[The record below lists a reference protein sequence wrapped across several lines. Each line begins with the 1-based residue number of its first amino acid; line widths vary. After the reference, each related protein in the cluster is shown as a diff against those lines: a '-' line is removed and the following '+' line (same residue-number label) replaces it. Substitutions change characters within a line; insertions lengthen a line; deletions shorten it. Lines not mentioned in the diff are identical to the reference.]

1 MTGFREQGSG
11 IPLMLLHGISSGA
24 ASWHKQMALNGF
36 RVLAWDMPGYGES
49 PMLAVE
55 RANAGDYA
63 DALAAML
70 DRAGVWQV
78 VLVGHSL
85 GALVASAFAAKYPER
100 VLHLVLAD
108 AAQGYGQA
116 EPAQREQVWRN
127 REQQMALG
135 GEILAQTRAAKLLRP
150 GAREDDIATVAAG
163 MRKLRPE
170 GYLAAAWMLAY
181 DDIHG
186 WLKRYAG
193 DFEVWCGEQD
203 AITQPELVQG
213 LALRY
218 GMPFTA
224 IPLAGHASYLDNDA
238 FFNQQLLRINEEV
251 RDECTN

>member
-49 PMLAVE
+49 PMLAVA
-55 RANAGDYA
+55 RA
-63 DALAAML
+63 
-70 DRAGVWQV
+70 
-78 VLVGHSL
+78 
-85 GALVASAFAAKYPER
+85 ASAFAAKFPDR
-100 VLHLVLAD
+100 VIHLVLAD
-108 AAQGYGQA
+108 AAQGYGNA
-116 EPAQREQVWRN
+116 APEQREQVWRN

-135 GEILAQTRAAKLLRP
+135 GDILAQTRAAKLLRP
-150 GAREDDIATVAAG
+150 GARAEDIATVAAG
-163 MRKLRPE
+163 MRALRPE
-170 GYLAAAWMLAY
+170 GYLAAAWMLAH

-186 WLKRYAG
+186 WLKRYSG
-193 DFEVWCGEQD
+193 TFEVWCGEQD

-218 GMPFTA
+218 GMPFIA
-224 IPLAGHASYLDNDA
+224 IPQAGHASYLDNDA

>member
-49 PMLAVE
+49 PMLAVA

-70 DRAGVWQV
+70 DRAGVWQA

-85 GALVASAFAAKYPER
+85 GALVASAFAAKFPER
-100 VLHLVLAD
+100 VIHLVLAD
-108 AAQGYGQA
+108 AAQGMAMPRRSSGA
-116 EPAQREQVWRN
+116 GLAQPR
-127 REQQMALG
+127 AADGAG
-135 GEILAQTRAAKLLRP
+135 GDILAQTRAAKLLRP
-150 GAREDDIATVAAG
+150 GARAEDIATVASG
-163 MRKLRPE
+163 MRALRPE
-170 GYLAAAWMLAY
+170 GYLAAAWMLAH

-186 WLKRYAG
+186 WLKRYSG
-193 DFEVWCGEQD
+193 TFEVWCGEQD

-218 GMPFTA
+218 GMPFIA
-224 IPLAGHASYLDNDA
+224 IPQAGHASYLDNDA

>member
-24 ASWHKQMALNGF
+24 ASWHKQMALSGF

-49 PMLAVE
+49 PMLA
-55 RANAGDYA
+55 
-63 DALAAML
+63 AML
-70 DRAGVWQV
+70 DRAGVWQT

-85 GALVASAFAAKYPER
+85 GALVASAFAAKFPAR

-116 EPAQREQVWRN
+116 APEQREQVWRS

-150 GAREDDIATVAAG
+150 GARAEDIATVAAG
-163 MRKLRPE
+163 MRSLRAE
-170 GYLAAAWMLAY
+170 GYLAAAWMLAH

-186 WLKRYAG
+186 WLKRYSGA
-193 DFEVWCGEQD
+193 FEVWCGEQD

-238 FFNQQLLRINEEV
+238 FFNQRLLRIKEEV

>member
-49 PMLAVE
+49 PMLAVA

-70 DRAGVWQV
+70 DRAGVWQA

-85 GALVASAFAAKYPER
+85 GALVASAFAAKFPER
-100 VLHLVLAD
+100 VIHLVLAD
-108 AAQGYGQA
+108 AAQGYGNA
-116 EPAQREQVWRN
+116 APEQREQVWRN

-135 GEILAQTRAAKLLRP
+135 ATSSPRPAPRSCCAP
-150 GAREDDIATVAAG
+150 GARAEDIATVAAG
-163 MRKLRPE
+163 MRALRPE
-170 GYLAAAWMLAY
+170 GYLAAAWMLAH

-186 WLKRYAG
+186 WLKRYSG
-193 DFEVWCGEQD
+193 TFEVWCGEQD

-218 GMPFTA
+218 GMPFIA
-224 IPLAGHASYLDNDA
+224 IPQAGHASYLDNDA